1 MEYPNITINF
11 ETYMELFNSYK
22 ELNQI
27 KNLIED
33 NIMFNTN
40 NELEIKNNFSFVED
54 LFKLIKYSDIKFYD
68 DLIKYAENKQQGKA

>member
-1 MEYPNITINF
+1 MEYPNITLTF
-11 ETYMELFNSYK
+11 ELYMELFNAYK

-33 NIMFNTN
+33 NIMLNTN
-40 NELEIKNNFSFVED
+40 NKMEIKNNFSFVED